1 MPEGT
6 KKARQAG
13 CTLQCGPERAAFSKH
28 KQEVSEW
35 NHGLYRQKA

>member
-1 MPEGT
+1 MPAGP
-6 KKARQAG
+6 KKARPAG
-13 CTLQCGPERAAFSKH
+13 CTLQCVPERGALSKH